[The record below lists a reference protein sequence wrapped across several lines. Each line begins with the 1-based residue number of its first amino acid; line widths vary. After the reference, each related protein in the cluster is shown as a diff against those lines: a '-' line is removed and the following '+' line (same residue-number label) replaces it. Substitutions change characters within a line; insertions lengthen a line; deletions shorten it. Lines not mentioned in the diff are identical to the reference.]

1 MRHLYCLFA
10 LMPWA
15 SSAPQ
20 PVISQLET
28 FDLATNQRTVI
39 RRDTGR
45 FEAPNW
51 TKDGTSLIINEQGG
65 LYRVAVRGGQK
76 TRIPTGNI
84 TNSNNDHGLSPDG
97 KLLAISNNDL
107 LPGSNSRSSRVYVVP
122 IGGGTPRLVTEQ
134 APSYWHG
141 WSPDGRT
148 LAYVAQRAQ
157 GDGSFDF
164 DIYTIP
170 VNGGPE
176 TRLTTA
182 KGLDD
187 GPDYAPDGQTIYFNS
202 MRSGKMDI
210 WQMNPNGQNA
220 RQLTNDAF
228 SNWFPHPSPD
238 GRWLVF
244 ISYLVDQGSNHPADK
259 AVMLRLMDLKTGK
272 LRELAR
278 FRGGQGTLNVP
289 SWSPDSRRFAFVSY
303 PEN

>member
-1 MRHLYCLFA
+1 MRHLYCLLAFLPLA
-10 LMPWA
+10 A
-15 SSAPQ
+15 AAQQ

-39 RRDTGR
+39 RRDTLR

-51 TKDGTSLIINEQGG
+51 TKDGTSLIINEQGS
-65 LYRVAVRGGQK
+65 LYRVTVRGGQK
-76 TRIPTGNI
+76 TRIPTGNA

-97 KLLAISNNDL
+97 KWLAISNNDL
-107 LPGSNSRSSRVYVVP
+107 LPGSTNRASRVYVVP
-122 IGGGTPRLVTEQ
+122 VGGGTPRLVTEQ

-148 LAYVAQRAQ
+148 LAYVAQRTQ
-157 GDGSFDF
+157 GDGSLDF

-170 VNGGPE
+170 ENGGPE

-187 GPDYAPDGQTIYFNS
+187 GPDYAPDGRTIYFNS

-210 WQMNPNGQNA
+210 WQMDSNGQNA

-244 ISYLVDQGSNHPADK
+244 ISYLTDQGSNHPADK

-303 PEN
+303 PEK